1 MIGNKDADRSLL
13 VPKWLSYRKSFPPEF
28 EIARTRDLPT
38 ISKTRAGF
46 NEDYLGFKESP
57 NLTAACELLHSSI
70 ILDEIEVAREAA
82 EYISLQENPP
92 KAAMELARRFFEG
105 DYKTNVL
112 TSIDKE
118 ISRVR
123 RTLRDQNRNSLLWVE
138 LGRLFTIK
146 GEREKAR
153 RCVLTAIQ
161 LDGFN
166 RYIVRSAGRFFIHCN
181 EPDIAYR
188 LAQRAIDYD
197 RDPAI
202 LAFQIN
208 SSMLGGGRT
217 PKLGRIS
224 LDKLP
229 QHEALRY
236 SELVASLGVI
246 ELKAGKE
253 KQAKR
258 LFQFAWSTPT
268 ETVTAH
274 AEWIIRNIFPFL
286 REQEKID
293 YSISAEASAWR
304 KYFDLQLKAAIEYA
318 REWSLEEPYST
329 HPFLCASGIACSAE
343 DYDLAIDFAQEG
355 LGANPQ
361 DYLLKNNLAYA
372 YLKRGKLVAAKQVL
386 DSIPRHIR
394 ETESEFLMA
403 TSGLYEYKKRN
414 IDRGRDF
421 YLGAFSLSKKKG
433 NFKAAAKALLSLAIA
448 EREAHTETAIEFRER
463 ALAESETIVEP
474 SIKLLREALLP
485 SLGTIR

>member
-13 VPKWLSYRKSFPPEF
+13 IPKWLSYRKSFPPEF
-28 EIARTRDLPT
+28 EIPRTKDLPT

-46 NEDYLGFKESP
+46 NDDYLRFKESP
-57 NLTAACELLHSSI
+57 NLTVACDLLHSSVV
-70 ILDEIEVAREAA
+70 LDEIEVAREAA
-82 EYISLQENPP
+82 EFISSQENAPI
-92 KAAMELARRFFEG
+92 AAIELSRRFFEG
-105 DYKTNVL
+105 DSRANVL
-112 TSIDKE
+112 TSIGKE

-224 LDKLP
+224 IDKLA

-236 SELVASLGVI
+236 SELVASLGVT

-253 KQAKR
+253 KQARR
-258 LFQFAWSTPT
+258 LFQLAWSTPT

-274 AEWIIRNIFPFL
+274 AEWIIRNIFPVL
-286 REQEKID
+286 REKERID

-304 KYFDLQLKAAIEYA
+304 NYYDLKLRTAIDYA

-329 HPFLCASGIACSAE
+329 HPFLCASGIACSAQ
-343 DYDLAIDFAQEG
+343 DYERAIDFAHEG

-361 DYLLKNNLAYA
+361 DHLLKNNLAFA
-372 YLKRGKLVAAKQVL
+372 YLKRGKLEAAKQVL
-386 DSIPRHIR
+386 DSIPRNVR
-394 ETESEFLMA
+394 ETESEFLIA
-403 TSGLYEYKKRN
+403 TSGLYEFKRGN
-414 IDRGRDF
+414 IERGREY
-421 YLGAFSLSKKKG
+421 YLKAFSLCKRKG
-433 NFKAAAKALLSLAIA
+433 NLKAAAKALLSLAIA
-448 EREAHTETAIEFRER
+448 EREAHTETAMEIRDR
-463 ALAESETIVEP
+463 ALAESETILEP
-474 SIKLLREALLP
+474 GIKLLREALLP
-485 SLGTIR
+485 SLGRIR